1 VTSRLDSGKMANLF
15 FTVYEDK
22 NGPDFAP
29 VVGIS
34 RAEKGALWLNL
45 QPIKM
50 PFVSPDMT
58 RQISFYKIGLIRT
71 NTKPSTG
78 SGAGRG
84 SSSSSTLSV
93 ELFSFQDVIS

>member
-1 VTSRLDSGKMANLF
+1 M
-15 FTVYEDK
+15 YEDK

-58 RQISFYKIGLIRT
+58 RQISFHKIGLIRT

-84 SSSSSTLSV
+84 SSSTLSV
-93 ELFSFQDVIS
+93 ELISFQDVISQSF